1 MFEIHPPL
9 YPLDRDAFI
18 AALATG
24 HGRALIH
31 AGRFGVEEFQ
41 TEILGAAIEPMS
53 YDTQVDGFREGWL
66 ASLCEAAGLV
76 EQIIARRE
84 VDDHVWQRCALLH
97 QFSLNGY
104 GDALP
109 ALYDMWDLH
118 RKGRDLPGVE
128 ELIKLDGER
137 GLRFV
142 ACQLGKLLSSDED
155 FWVDESELEM
165 FDEIHGAGQAESFLR
180 VEAAKEP
187 RIADYL
193 TGVATTRTRWEGSEK
208 RTFPQPVAEVVNGIL
223 TATRRFPRFQ
233 GWGRKTS
240 EDDRRQIAAML
251 ESLVDPVVLAK
262 CLSCFAGTGF
272 PSFDVK
278 YLNYLDHPAP
288 DVRSEAVCA
297 LSHHR
302 EEPVRKAGLEALRRG
317 EGLDGLALLKRSALA
332 GDAGEIFQA
341 LERLPGENEDFH
353 SFVCAAVG
361 ILEENPAVGQVP
373 LGLWIYERSPCM
385 HCRKSAVEVMVG
397 HGNCPSWVIEE
408 CLHDGSEALRK
419 LVAGQQ
425 V

>member
-9 YPLDRDAFI
+9 YPLDRDAFV

-24 HGRALIH
+24 HGRVLIH
-31 AGRFGVEEFQ
+31 AERFGVEEFRA
-41 TEILGAAIEPMS
+41 EILWAAIQPLN
-53 YDTQVDGFREGWL
+53 YDTQVDGFREEWL

-84 VDDHVWQRCALLH
+84 ADDHVWQRVALLH
-97 QFSLNGY
+97 QFALNGY

-109 ALYDMWDLH
+109 AIYDMWDLH
-118 RKGRDLPGVE
+118 CKGRDLPAVE

-142 ACQLGKLLSSDED
+142 ACQLGKLLSTDED
-155 FWVDESELEM
+155 FWVDGSELEM
-165 FDEIHGAGQAESFLR
+165 FDEIHGAGSADSFLR
-180 VEAAKEP
+180 IEAAKEP

-193 TGVATTRTRWEGSEK
+193 TGVATTRTRWEGIEK
-208 RTFPQPVAEVVNGIL
+208 RTFPQPVAEVVNEIL

-233 GWGRKTS
+233 GWGRKAT
-240 EDDRRQIAAML
+240 EDDRRQIAEL
-251 ESLVDPVVLAK
+251 FGSLVDPVVLAK

-272 PSFDVK
+272 PSFDVR
-278 YLNYLDHPAP
+278 YLDYLHHPAP
-288 DVRSEAVCA
+288 HVRTEAVCA

-317 EGLDGLALLKRSALA
+317 EWLDGLALLKRSALA

-341 LERLPGENEDFH
+341 LEMPPGENEDFH

-361 ILEENPAVGQVP
+361 ILEENPAVGRVR

-397 HGNCPSWVIEE
+397 QGNCPSWVIEE